1 MGKRKPECPRGVKYF
16 ECVPEGELKQNKVV
30 RSILASTFVNEE
42 YEFVFCVDGELVSRK
57 YSNILVQKKDV
68 VVSCPYNRLV
78 TIHRND
84 GSTEYGF
91 LGFDYRDI
99 VVGKE
104 LTSIYIHKIR
114 NPNTGT
120 WEWPGTLYGERAPGG
135 KLGKLFPYYNENMES
150 AVETRDA
157 AKVRLPVGDMGDY
170 RCIYSLTHYEN
181 DWVTKCVQGVMPEI
195 DPELGVRFV
204 ANKYRF
210 RCPPEGFDRWSGLPP
225 QFYTFKKAH
234 YLKSVYKKVTNRK
247 LVKEL
252 FPLEDLVM
260 IREVEPSRSEGG
272 NVEQKVVWTSLDET
286 CKGNV

>member
-1 MGKRKPECPRGVKYF
+1 MGKRRTPNSHGVKFF
-16 ECVPEGELKQNKVV
+16 ECVPESKVDKSKVV
-30 RSILASTFVNEE
+30 KSILRRIYPSKA
-42 YEFVFCVDGELVSRK
+42 YEFVFCRDGELVYRK
-57 YSNILVQKKDV
+57 YMNILVQKKDV

-84 GSTEYGF
+84 GSSEYGF

-104 LTSIYIHKIR
+104 LTSIYINKIR

-120 WEWPGTLYGERAPGG
+120 WEWPGTLYGNRAPGSRI
-135 KLGKLFPYYNENMES
+135 GKLFPYYNENMES

-157 AKVRLPVGDMGDY
+157 AKVRLPVGNMGDY
-170 RCIYSLTHYEN
+170 RCIYALTHYEN
-181 DWVTKCVQGVMPEI
+181 DWVTKCIQGVMPEI
-195 DPELGVRFV
+195 DPEWGVKFI
-204 ANKYRF
+204 ANKYKF
-210 RCPPEGFDRWSGLPP
+210 SCPPEGFDRWSGLPP

-234 YLKSVYKKVTNRK
+234 YLKSVYKKVINRK

-260 IREVEPSRSEGG
+260 IREVDPYMFEGDNEG
-272 NVEQKVVWTSLDET
+272 QKVVWTSLDET
-286 CKGNV
+286 CRGNV

>member
-1 MGKRKPECPRGVKYF
+1 MGKRRTPNSHGVKFF
-16 ECVPEGELKQNKVV
+16 ECVPESKVDKSKVV
-30 RSILASTFVNEE
+30 KSILRRIYPSKA
-42 YEFVFCVDGELVSRK
+42 YEFVFCRDGELVYRK
-57 YSNILVQKKDV
+57 YMNILVQKKDV

-84 GSTEYGF
+84 GSSEYGF

-104 LTSIYIHKIR
+104 LTSIYINKIR

-120 WEWPGTLYGERAPGG
+120 WEWPGTLYGNRAPGSRI
-135 KLGKLFPYYNENMES
+135 GKLFPYYNENMES

-157 AKVRLPVGDMGDY
+157 AKVRLPVGNM
-170 RCIYSLTHYEN
+170 
-181 DWVTKCVQGVMPEI
+181 WGVKFI
-195 DPELGVRFV
+195 
-204 ANKYRF
+204 ANKYKF
-210 RCPPEGFDRWSGLPP
+210 SCPPEGFDRWSGLPP

-234 YLKSVYKKVTNRK
+234 YLKSVYKKVINRK

-260 IREVEPSRSEGG
+260 IREVDPYMFEGDNEG
-272 NVEQKVVWTSLDET
+272 QKVVWTSLDET
-286 CKGNV
+286 CRGNV

>member
-1 MGKRKPECPRGVKYF
+1 MGKRKPECPRGVKYLG
-16 ECVPEGELKQNKVV
+16 CVPEEELKKNKVV
-30 RSILASTFVNEE
+30 RSILASTFVSQE
-42 YEFVFCVDGELVSRK
+42 YEFVFCVDGELVSRR
-57 YSNILVQKKDV
+57 YRNILVQKEDV
-68 VVSCPYNRLV
+68 AVSCPYNRLV
-78 TIHRND
+78 TIHRKD

-135 KLGKLFPYYNENMES
+135 RLGKLFPYYNENMES

-157 AKVRLPVGDMGDY
+157 AKVRLPVGNMGDY

-195 DPELGVRFV
+195 DP
-204 ANKYRF
+204 
-210 RCPPEGFDRWSGLPP
+210 
-225 QFYTFKKAH
+225 KAH
-234 YLKSVYKKVTNRK
+234 YLKSVYKKVINRK

-260 IREVEPSRSEGG
+260 IREVEPRMFEGD
-272 NVEQKVVWTSLDET
+272 NVEQKVVWTSLDEA

>member
-1 MGKRKPECPRGVKYF
+1 MGKRRTPDPHGIKFF
-16 ECVPEGELKQNKVV
+16 ERVPESKVDKSKVV
-30 RSILASTFVNEE
+30 KSILRSTYPSKA
-42 YEFVFCVDGELVSRK
+42 YEFVFCRDGELVYRK
-57 YSNILVQKKDV
+57 YRNILVQKNDV
-68 VVSCPYNRLV
+68 VVSCPYNSLV

-84 GSTEYGF
+84 GSSEYGF
-91 LGFDYRDI
+91 IGFDYRDI
-99 VVGKE
+99 VVGKK

-120 WEWPGTLYGERAPGG
+120 WEWPGTLYGERAPDGR
-135 KLGKLFPYYNENMES
+135 LGKLFQYYNENMES

-157 AKVRLPVGDMGDY
+157 TKVRLPVGNMGDY

-195 DPELGVRFV
+195 DPEWGVKFI
-204 ANKYRF
+204 ANKYKFSR
-210 RCPPEGFDRWSGLPP
+210 PPEGFDRWSGLPP

-234 YLKSVYKKVTNRK
+234 YLKSVYKKVIKRK

-260 IREVEPSRSEGG
+260 IREVEPSMFWED
-272 NVEQKVVWTSLDET
+272 NEEQKVVWTSLDET